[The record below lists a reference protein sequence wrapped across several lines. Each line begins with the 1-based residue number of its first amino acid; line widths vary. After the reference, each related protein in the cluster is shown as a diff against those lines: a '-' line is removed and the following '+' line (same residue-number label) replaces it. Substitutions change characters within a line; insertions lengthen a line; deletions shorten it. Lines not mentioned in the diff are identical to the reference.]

1 LAGVPVN
8 VLGMKRPR
16 PSNDN
21 KRKAKPLPRFVFDI
35 YRAAAW
41 ARWLGRVVAPTA
53 DAAIEAAA
61 VEFKTDAW
69 KLIAVP
75 AYEVARL
82 ELEFALTLSRAL

>member
-1 LAGVPVN
+1 
-8 VLGMKRPR
+8 MKRPR

-21 KRKAKPLPRFVFDI
+21 KQNAKPLQRYVFDI
-35 YRAAAW
+35 YRAAAR
-41 ARWLGRVVAPTA
+41 ARWVGQVVAPTA

-75 AYEVARL
+75 AYEI
-82 ELEFALTLSRAL
+82 E